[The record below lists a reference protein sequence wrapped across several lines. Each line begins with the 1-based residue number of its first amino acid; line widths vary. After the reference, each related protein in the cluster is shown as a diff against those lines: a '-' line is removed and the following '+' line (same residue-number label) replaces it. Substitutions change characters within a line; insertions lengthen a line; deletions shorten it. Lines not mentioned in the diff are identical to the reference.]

1 MKFKLNFNISAFVV
15 PNYVFYFHSLSVEL
29 NTLYFCWCLIQKARV
44 KWLRIWWLVCLRVK
58 KRRGR
63 VGTKFIVD
71 EMGYGK
77 RLVQSKKILK
87 DAEQFFGIQS
97 IDCYY
102 KNWWLS
108 VFYLVLIVIHIII
121 VQASK
126 QRNGIATCN
135 VKNLVWNASGNVV
148 HLVVLSL
155 NDLVYV
161 AACIRQWILFGKK
174 KSSYVLI
181 WIHDSVHTWYVYQET
196 VYLL

>member
-1 MKFKLNFNISAFVV
+1 M
-15 PNYVFYFHSLSVEL
+15 
-29 NTLYFCWCLIQKARV
+29 
-44 KWLRIWWLVCLRVK
+44 
-58 KRRGR
+58 
-63 VGTKFIVD
+63 
-71 EMGYGK
+71 
-77 RLVQSKKILK
+77 
-87 DAEQFFGIQS
+87 
-97 IDCYY
+97 
-102 KNWWLS
+102 
-108 VFYLVLIVIHIII
+108 
-121 VQASK
+121 QASK

-135 VKNLVWNASGNVV
+135 IKNVV